1 MDNQPKIEA
10 FGKEKRKLGVFY
22 FALLGMFL
30 VLSSALAYRQLILHS
45 EYEQKAERQTL
56 RRVIKPGARGDI
68 LDRNGK
74 LLVGNKPRFSVVVY
88 FNEIRGLF
96 RKEYSQLKKY
106 IKEHPESDEAKMPAS
121 ELSIAARKRVL
132 QRYVDYI
139 NSVLGSDFKL
149 DVGDF
154 NRHFS
159 ERMLLPLPIIK
170 DLDERQY
177 AILAEK
183 LPVDSPVQVYADS
196 SRSYPYGEYA
206 AHALGFVGS
215 QMEVEDEGIPG
226 ETLRTYSFVA
236 KKGRSGVEKQFD
248 DLLTGSSGMQI
259 WVVDPKGFQYSLE
272 QEILPK
278 KGQTVSVSLDI
289 DVQMAAED
297 AMAQRKGA
305 VVVLDVKTGE
315 ILTMAS
321 KPTYDANLLSP
332 FISNKVDMQIRER
345 GAWLNRAIQGLY
357 PPGSTFKILTSI
369 AGLRAGTLDVKDTVN
384 CMGAMLVGNRRFPCN
399 KRSGHGH
406 LDMAQ
411 ALEKSCNVYFYDEG
425 LKAGIEAISDTA
437 RLFGLDK
444 KTGVDL
450 PNETS
455 RSIVPD
461 KEYKKRNL
469 LGPWS
474 SGDTANTSIGQGY
487 LLATPLQMACV
498 AASVARM
505 QTRTKPSILHSPMR
519 ITDQKY
525 HGGEPIP
532 IDKSDYLEIVRGMTA
547 SVNTG
552 TSRRAASDLV
562 QIAAKSGT
570 AQVRPQGRPLT
581 LAWMVAFA
589 PADNT
594 EIAMAVVIEGEEP
607 GDASGGKT
615 AGPIVKAVMEK
626 YFSNKPALVLG
637 N

>member
-30 VLSSALAYRQLILHS
+30 ILSSALAYRQLILHS

-88 FNEIRGLF
+88 FNEIRGEF
-96 RKEYSQLKKY
+96 RKEYAQLKKY
-106 IKEHPESDEAKMPAS
+106 IKEHPESKEAKIPAA
-121 ELSIAARKRVL
+121 ELSITARKRVL

-139 NSVLGSDFKL
+139 NSVLGSDFEL
-149 DVGDF
+149 DVRDF

-215 QMEVEDEGIPG
+215 QMEIEDDGIPG

-248 DLLTGSSGMQI
+248 DILTGSSGMQI

-289 DVQMAAED
+289 DVQIAAED

-399 KRSGHGH
+399 KRSGHGY

-411 ALEKSCNVYFYDEG
+411 SLEKSCNVYFYDEG

-461 KEYKKRNL
+461 KEYKKKNL

-487 LLATPLQMACV
+487 LITTPLQMACV
-498 AASVARM
+498 AASLARM
-505 QTRTKPSILHSPMR
+505 QTRTKPSILHMPMR

-532 IDKSDYLEIVRGMTA
+532 IDKSDYLEIVRGMVA

-589 PADNT
+589 PADNP